1 MRHYQCKLALNAIR
15 QQHCDALLIASKTG
29 DPMVFPGTTIG
40 EMLCRR
46 RRNEEKKPP
55 LPPPLKPA
63 GARRHC

>member
-29 DPMVFPGTTIG
+29 GHMVFPGTTIG

-46 RRNEEKKPP
+46 RRNEE
-55 LPPPLKPA
+55 
-63 GARRHC
+63 